1 MLGVGRLEAWSSSC
15 ELAFRGL
22 TTLLDPLIDIYSNAT
37 VTSSS
42 VLEDEG
48 IKFVPQWAVDR
59 VSSRLWSNCFVS
71 KKEMNPWWRLDL
83 GKKQT
88 INLVHVDFRDDSLSH
103 QLDVKKEDM
112 DGFTV
117 YVDDVSDSTTSGH
130 TGCGGAISSFDG
142 TKTRLAFQCTGT
154 EGRYIHVIVK
164 SSTATYLSLC
174 EVFINFAG
182 KTCKL
187 CL

>member
-1 MLGVGRLEAWSSSC
+1 M
-15 ELAFRGL
+15 
-22 TTLLDPLIDIYSNAT
+22 
-37 VTSSS
+37 TSSS

-88 INLVHVDFRDDSLSH
+88 INLVHIDFRDDSLSH

-130 TGCGGAISSFDG
+130 TGCGSAISSFDG
-142 TKTRLAFQCTGT
+142 TKTRLHFSCVGRT
-154 EGRYIHVIVK
+154 GRYIHVIVK
-164 SSTATYLSLC
+164 SSTATYLALC